1 MGKQRF
7 QRYEGSKGETSR
19 HHGPLYTHSGRPGG
33 EGAQHRLPGTRFTM
47 TACSVK
53 GDTRWQA

>member
-1 MGKQRF
+1 MKDRKEKQA
-7 QRYEGSKGETSR
+7 GITALS
-19 HHGPLYTHSGRPGG
+19 THTAGDG
-33 EGAQHRLPGTRFTM
+33 GAQRRLAGTRFAM